1 MCIGLKQQYKFYR
14 SLKKR
19 SDRIVQT
26 LSIEMN
32 SYLTKLIK
40 SIKSH
45 GMERD
50 ELNQSKANQI
60 KHKKRL
66 HNMGLTSMKIIW
78 SQFHSIYQQ
87 YSILIS
93 IEHSP
98 KWIQ

>member
-45 GMERD
+45 GMERN
-50 ELNQSKANQI
+50 ESNQIKSNQIKSNQI

-66 HNMGLTSMKIIW
+66 HNMGLTSMKNI
-78 SQFHSIYQQ
+78 
-87 YSILIS
+87 
-93 IEHSP
+93 
-98 KWIQ
+98 

>member
-45 GMERD
+45 GMERN
-50 ELNQSKANQI
+50 ESNQIKSNQI

-66 HNMGLTSMKIIW
+66 HNMGLTSMKNIW

-93 IEHSP
+93 IEHSL